1 MRELAPAPAVAVAV
15 AVLTW
20 LSSIIADPKNPA
32 LYTNRALARL
42 KLSQWND
49 VVYDCRTCLD
59 LAPDN
64 MKAYYYLS
72 QAELSL
78 REFDAAV
85 QHCQQAQTL
94 CAQTEDK
101 SITNITNH
109 LLACKKARWQDKER
123 LRLRQSRPLENEVV
137 ELLEAKRDE
146 DLAALDGEDRAEA
159 EADWAKKI
167 SELRSTFELS
177 RCWNEKH
184 REVPDWLV
192 DDITFE
198 ILTDPVM
205 TKTGKSYERA
215 AILEHLRRS
224 PTDPLTREPLQASD
238 LRTNLTLRQACE
250 DFLEENGWAYDW

>member
-1 MRELAPAPAVAVAV
+1 M
-15 AVLTW
+15 
-20 LSSIIADPKNPA
+20 
-32 LYTNRALARL
+32 
-42 KLSQWND
+42 WND
-49 VVYDCRTCLD
+49 VAYDCRTCLD
-59 LAPDN
+59 LAPEN

-72 QAELSL
+72 QAELCL

-85 QHCQQAQTL
+85 QHCQHAQKL
-94 CAQTEDK
+94 CAQTDDK

-109 LLACKKARWQDKER
+109 LLACKKARWGDRERVR
-123 LRLRQSRPLENEVV
+123 LRKSRPLENEVL
-137 ELLEAKRDE
+137 ELMQAKRDG
-146 DLAALDGEDRAEA
+146 DLVTLQGEDRTEA
-159 EADWAKKI
+159 EADWEQK
-167 SELRSTFELS
+167 LNDVRSTFE
-177 RCWNEKH
+177 RARPREERR

-198 ILTDPVM
+198 IMVDPVV

-224 PTDPLTREPLQASD
+224 PTDPLTREPLQPSD